1 MGKTRAFIRYI
12 KGKLVPGSLIFT
24 GGEYPK
30 APFSAGKW
38 QELPYDICCQ
48 PFNNCSQNYGS
59 WRLVTGGEAGDG
71 AVLVD
76 DLGDNLEDCPT
87 YTFVGPNDDD
97 DNGWVYLTKYFP
109 STTCL
114 EIQYEWTTFDEP
126 NPIIP
131 PIHDK
136 PVYWTSVTQP
146 TGEPDD
152 ITSKVGQSPDD
163 GTWNITVSA
172 GQWFSIGIYSNDS
185 CCGRGFLTAEICEV
199 ECPTTTTTTTS
210 SSTTTTTTLE
220 PTTTSTTTEE
230 PTTTT
235 STSTTSTTTLA
246 PLNFT
251 FNPNCQL
258 DGSAAPSVFS
268 PTGGTG
274 TGYEFALSILTSEAA
289 ALANTSWSSSGTVG
303 YIPITPGI
311 GTYWSALRDSSGTVF
326 AKSITLNCP
335 QP

>member
-1 MGKTRAFIRYI
+1 MAKKRAFVRYS
-12 KGKLVPGSLIFT
+12 KQGKIVPGSLILT
-24 GGEYPK
+24 AGSYPNGPSTWK
-30 APFSAGKW
+30 EVPAD
-38 QELPYDICCQ
+38 LCC
-48 PFNNCSQNYGS
+48 NNVSCGPTSYGD

-71 AVLVD
+71 VVLVD
-76 DLGDNLEDCPT
+76 DLGDCPT

-114 EIQYEWTTFDEP
+114 EIQYNWTTFDET
-126 NPIIP
+126 NPSAP

-152 ITSKVGQSPDD
+152 TTSKVDQSPAD

-172 GQWFSIGIYSNDS
+172 GQWFSIGIYSSDS
-185 CCGRGFLTAEICEV
+185 CCGRGFLTVEICEV
-199 ECPTTTTTTTS
+199 GCQ
-210 SSTTTTTTLE
+210 
-220 PTTTSTTTEE
+220 TTTST
-230 PTTTT
+230 
-235 STSTTSTTTLA
+235 TTSTTTLA